1 MISLINSGEYRMI
14 ETKADT
20 KVLELNGSTFAW
32 VNAKGI
38 GEILVTSHRQHKTDA
53 ILSVGKFKLYEVK
66 DEPGIADL
74 THLELEA
81 GKDLWQSYLLLTGL
95 PTDTRIRTRII
106 PSRDYIT
113 GNKNYSYKIKE
124 KTASPGYLMKAGS
137 NAKKGGKE

>member
-1 MISLINSGEYRMI
+1 MISLINSGQYRMI

-38 GEILVTSHRQHKTDA
+38 GEILVTTHKQHKTDA
-53 ILSVGKFKLYEVK
+53 ILSVGSFKLYEVK

-81 GKDLWQSYLLLTGL
+81 GNDVWQSYLLLTGL
-95 PTDTRIRTRII
+95 PNDTKKRSRII
-106 PSRDYIT
+106 PSQEYIT
-113 GNKNYSYKIKE
+113 GNKKYSLKSNGKS
-124 KTASPGYLMKAGS
+124 ASPGYLKKAGS
-137 NAKKGGKE
+137 STKKGGE